1 MSACSVRGLVRV
13 FGQRRA
19 LDGISFDI
27 QPGEIFGLIG
37 PNGSGKTTT
46 LRIVATLL
54 RPTAGS
60 VTVLGH
66 DVAREPEAVRRL
78 ISYLPEDAGAY
89 RNLSGWD
96 YLRFMATFY
105 TRDRRERDA
114 MVAYGQEISGLGAR
128 LADKVKTYSKG
139 MARRLLLARAL
150 MQGLGIGLNLISY
163 IAVGVALFLAVVCAL
178 ALATLLAVF
187 ADDAK
192 SAQVSVTPLM
202 MLVMVPYFFSMLF
215 DISTVSLPVRLALYA
230 LPFSYPFLTPKAV
243 FFGNWGMVFAGYGYM
258 VLFAA
263 GCIALAARIFS
274 SERIL
279 TVKLALRW
287 RRGRAGG

>member
-66 DVAREPEAVRRL
+66 DVVHEPEAVRRV

-89 RNLSGWD
+89 KTLSGLD

-150 MQGLGIGLNLISY
+150 MMRPRLAILDEPTSGLD
-163 IAVGVALFLAVVCAL
+163 VGNSMEVRSRIREFAAAGTTVLLSSHNMLEVEFLSSQVALICSGRIIETGTPAELKTRHGGRNLEEVFLKVA
-178 ALATLLAVF
+178 
-187 ADDAK
+187 
-192 SAQVSVTPLM
+192 AQ
-202 MLVMVPYFFSMLF
+202 
-215 DISTVSLPVRLALYA
+215 
-230 LPFSYPFLTPKAV
+230 
-243 FFGNWGMVFAGYGYM
+243 
-258 VLFAA
+258 
-263 GCIALAARIFS
+263 
-274 SERIL
+274 
-279 TVKLALRW
+279 
-287 RRGRAGG
+287 